1 MKKALLLSFFLLL
14 NGCSFESILALG
26 EVDKVEVVKKNAS
39 VSHYRA
45 YFTRTQLKP
54 ITKNQKYLYFY
65 NKKKKDLAI
74 LLHRYGS
81 YYLYSLYHPEQRT
94 LVIRSKTKRPYAYVK
109 KTLKQKGYTLT
120 TPAHVVATTKV
131 ALRRYKGIKTLLVEV
146 KDYSRLLAKYK
157 HAIRNYDA
165 SKVKNIKTVLPSS
178 FIVSYY
184 KKYAKQASNK
194 KERTQLSQIADK
206 LHLNKTEM
214 KTKAK
219 TEISDEK
226 EVQEALAKEVPEE
239 TNDPVEPVEH
249 VAISFDYYDQEAS
262 YFELHTYLS
271 QKNVR
276 DTLSFNQYTQLQQR
290 HKILKEEKVLKD
302 GSLEELIAL
311 YKTNKNPKYKKRIL
325 QEMKKVQVQ
334 PSL

>member
-1 MKKALLLSFFLLL
+1 MKKALLFSFFLLL

-26 EVDKVEVVKKNAS
+26 EIDKVEVVKKNAS

-45 YFTRTQLKP
+45 YFARTQLKP
-54 ITKNQKYLYFY
+54 IIKNKKYLYFY
-65 NKKKKDLAI
+65 NKKTKDLAI
-74 LLHRYGS
+74 LLHRYNA

-94 LVIRSKTKRPYAYVK
+94 LVLRANTKKPYASVK
-109 KTLKQKGYTLT
+109 KILKQKGYKHTK
-120 TPAHVVATTKV
+120 PSHVVATSKV

-157 HAIRNYDA
+157 YAIRNYDA

-178 FIVSYY
+178 FIVNYY
-184 KKYAKQASNK
+184 KNYEKRASNK
-194 KERTQLSQIADK
+194 KQRTQLKYIADK
-206 LHLNKTEM
+206 LRLNTTEP
-214 KTKAK
+214 KRK
-219 TEISDEK
+219 ISNEK

-239 TNDPVEPVEH
+239 TKNPRDY
-249 VAISFDYYDQEAS
+249 ISTTSFDYYDKEAS
-262 YFELHTYLS
+262 YDELHTYLS
-271 QKNVR
+271 QKNVK
-276 DTLSFNQYTQLQQR
+276 DTLSFSQYKQLQER
-290 HKILKEEKVLKD
+290 HKILKEEKMLKE